1 MTQSSTNEPRRDN
14 QAVYDALMFEHMSSF
29 YGKDVAEVYD
39 DTPTVCDII
48 QPGDDFVPAKGYQ
61 ATKQMFQDPVFM
73 RGYSLA
79 TPHDIRRGDKI
90 RYAVKKG
97 KIIKWVFGG
106 CVKWVDGMTAPDG
119 GWEERSIIRKPQFI
133 TLCNP
138 HDKTKSWSVQ
148 LHGQRVWLW
157 RLPFVSQKD
166 RQKAV
171 EGIEIV
177 NKLEAS
183 GETAETM
190 LSHVAWVASLTSAE
204 LFELAKDKRRQEN
217 ENAKYN
223 VKTVF

>member
-1 MTQSSTNEPRRDN
+1 
-14 QAVYDALMFEHMSSF
+14 
-29 YGKDVAEVYD
+29 
-39 DTPTVCDII
+39 VCDIV
-48 QPGDDFVPAKGYQ
+48 QPGDLSLPAKGL
-61 ATKQMFQDPVFM
+61 ATKQMFQDPAFM

-79 TPHDIRRGDKI
+79 TPHDIRRGDKL

-97 KIIKWVFGG
+97 KSVRWVFGG
-106 CVKWVDGMTAPDG
+106 CVKWVDGMLAPDG
-119 GWEERSIIRKPQFI
+119 SWEERSTAPKPKYL

-148 LHGQRVWLW
+148 LNNKVFLW

-177 NKLEAS
+177 NKLESS
-183 GETAETM
+183 GETAEAM

-204 LFELAKDKRRQEN
+204 LYELAKDKRRQEM

-223 VKTVF
+223 VKTI